1 MNFPRVKKTLKSL
14 KDLPFPDKVQIGI
27 LIAIFLQ
34 AFLLFYQI
42 YTLSNHFKIQQR
54 PIVGVSNIES
64 VVLGNKILQSEIEE
78 NDELLIKIIFK
89 NIGES
94 PAFVNYLKIKV
105 FYGYFLKNNEKPCFH
120 THALYGSVLKK
131 SSYPL
136 GEEVPIESSEF
147 FKNSVLNPNQT
158 TEYITMDDAK
168 KLMDRI
174 RSYTTNRE
182 APIFIECEVSYSDI
196 LKSDHYW
203 YNCVYELQWPAA
215 KHITIFS
222 NLSISNA
229 DDHPIHLTYGQ
240 LLEKVAKRQ
249 KVKPVMDA
257 IIKGAEDLSKIVNFD
272 CVNQ

>member
-1 MNFPRVKKTLKSL
+1 MIKKVFKNL
-14 KDLPFPDKVQIGI
+14 KDLSIPVKVQICI

-34 AFLLFYQI
+34 VVVLTFQ
-42 YTLSNHFKIQQR
+42 TCTMSNHFKIQQR
-54 PIVGVSNIES
+54 PIVGVSEIES
-64 VVLGNKILQSEIEE
+64 VVLGNKTLQSEIEKD
-78 NDELLIKIIFK
+78 DELLIKIIFK

-105 FYGYFLKNNEKPCFH
+105 FYGYFLKNNEKLCFH
-120 THALYGSVLKK
+120 THALYGSVLKR
-131 SSYPL
+131 SSYSL

-147 FKNSVLNPNQT
+147 FKNSVLYPNQT
-158 TEYITMDDAK
+158 TEYTTMDDAK

-174 RSYTTNRE
+174 RSYTTSRE

-215 KHITIFS
+215 KHITILS
-222 NLSISNA
+222 NLRISNA

-240 LLEKVAKRQ
+240 LLELVAERQ

-257 IIKGAEDLSKIVNFD
+257 IIKGTEDLSKIVNFD